1 MENKLTVGKFGEIVN
16 YFDGKTQF
24 KPEAKKIL
32 EAYEILCAGAIRRMR
47 YAVSDDDDRKE
58 AICYYAGVKAIHGI
72 LSMYFIEDEEEKPDF
87 GNLIEFA
94 KEVKQ
99 INFMPTKE
107 GK

>member
-1 MENKLTVGKFGEIVN
+1 MENRLTVGQFGKIVD

-47 YAVSDDDDRKE
+47 YALSDDDDRKE
-58 AICYYAGVKAIHGI
+58 AICYYASVKAIHGI
-72 LSMYFIEDEEEKPDF
+72 LSMYLIEDEEEAPDF
-87 GNLIEFA
+87 EDLMEFA

-99 INFMPTKE
+99 INFMLTKE
-107 GK
+107 RK